1 MFVADAVAIFR
12 TFNLVGAGTLVG
24 IVIAEAVIIL
34 PLVRSFPSFEGVGA
48 LRFAGARAWR
58 LAPACGAVAW
68 ISGIVIAVLWPW
80 HRLTLSAAL
89 TVAGD
94 VLMGA
99 AVAVT
104 YGPYVT
110 IDKCLRG
117 SLRAM
122 LRKTSRPCSAE
133 WRSCTRSGRR
143 STCSRSSAS
152 CSRLRPDGVSS
163 AWRSAA

>member
-117 SLRAM
+117 LVASEVPEDVPALFRRMAFLHALRTTLYVLAFVCFV
-122 LRKTSRPCSAE
+122 LAVTA
-133 WRSCTRSGRR
+133 
-143 STCSRSSAS
+143 
-152 CSRLRPDGVSS
+152 
-163 AWRSAA
+163 